1 MNISGLA
8 LKMIIYFVLE
18 EHEVTLQKLHTK
30 FSESTY
36 DVTKAL
42 EELINEEMVTRQK
55 VYEELSHY
63 WVFGAT
69 VTGRSFARSLGEEL
83 REVYVP

>member
-30 FSESTY
+30 FSESNH

-42 EELINEEMVTRQK
+42 EELVSEEMVIRQK
-55 VYEELSHY
+55 VCEELSHY
-63 WVFGAT
+63 WVYSAT
-69 VTGRSFARSLGEEL
+69 VTGRSFARSLGEDL
-83 REVYVP
+83 RGVYVP

>member
-8 LKMIIYFVLE
+8 LKMIIFFALQ

-30 FSESTY
+30 FSESSY
-36 DVTKAL
+36 DVNKAL
-42 EELINEEMVTRQK
+42 EELINEEMVVRQK
-55 VYEELSHY
+55 VHEEMSHY

-69 VTGRSFARSLGEEL
+69 VAGRSFARSLGEDL
-83 REVYVP
+83 RGVYVP